1 MYYVKKAIYGPSP
14 EEQRRKCMSLIRQN
28 QRELDKQLSNMS
40 SSESKTKTMI
50 KSAVRRNDMKSAR
63 ILAKELYGVRKN
75 RQRLHK
81 SKAQLNSVSL
91 QVNEAFALRKLE
103 GSMKSSTSLMK
114 EVNGLIR
121 LPELM
126 GTMNTLSAELMK
138 SGIIDEMVT
147 DTLDNLD
154 EEQFLDD
161 EEAEGEV
168 DQILDEI
175 LGTGKT
181 VEKKTESDVLPEMPE
196 IVSQETAAET
206 VEDDSAMLDSMRERL
221 KALQG

>member
-28 QRELDKQLSNMS
+28 QRELDKQLNNMS
-40 SSESKTKTMI
+40 SSENKTKTMI

-81 SKAQLNSVSL
+81 SRAQLNSVSL

-103 GSMKSSTSLMK
+103 GSMKSSTGLMK
-114 EVNGLIR
+114 EVNGLIK

-126 GTMNTLSAELMK
+126 GTMNSLSAELMK

-175 LGTGKT
+175 LGNGKT
-181 VEKKTESDVLPEMPE
+181 SEKKNSNDALPDMPE
-196 IVSQETAAET
+196 IIPQEATAET

>member
-1 MYYVKKAIYGPSP
+1 
-14 EEQRRKCMSLIRQN
+14 MSLIRQN